1 MSQDPPAPTTG
12 PTDPTGLPVE
22 AANSPVSATAEEEKT
37 EKKKGKKKRG
47 RFGSDRGI
55 ETMFRTSYRTHLDL
69 SALADTKANIMISI
83 NGIVMSIIL
92 ASISPKI
99 DANPWLVVPTSFLL
113 VGCMASMVFAILA
126 ARPRVSSSVVTLD
139 DVRDKRANILFFGNF
154 VTLNEDDFVAGL
166 SELLVDTEGLYV
178 NMMRDLYSLG
188 GVLSQKFALLRTSY
202 TIFMWALLVGVALYI
217 AVFISVV
224 TGVTDTGLVLP

>member
-1 MSQDPPAPTTG
+1 MSTETPNGEGVPAPEAQVIETE
-12 PTDPTGLPVE
+12 E
-22 AANSPVSATAEEEKT
+22 AAPRP
-37 EKKKGKKKRG
+37 KKKKKKKKKG

-99 DANPWLVVPTSFLL
+99 DANPWLVIPTSVLL
-113 VGCMASMVFAILA
+113 IGCMASMVFAILA
-126 ARPRVSSSVVTLD
+126 ARPRVSSQIVTLD
-139 DVRDKRANILFFGNF
+139 DVRGNRSNILFFGNF
-154 VTLNEDDFVAGL
+154 VNMTEGDFVIGM
-166 SELLVDTEGLYV
+166 SELLQNTEQLYV

-188 GVLSQKFALLRTSY
+188 GVLSRKFALLRTSY
-202 TIFMWALLVGVALYI
+202 TIFMWALMVGVTLYI
-217 AVFISVV
+217 GVFISVV
-224 TGVTDTGLVLP
+224 ANESATVIP

>member
-1 MSQDPPAPTTG
+1 MRPTEG
-12 PTDPTGLPVE
+12 PEGPLPGSE
-22 AANSPVSATAEEEKT
+22 AASESPLPDHVAALPNEGVKKKK
-37 EKKKGKKKRG
+37 KKKGG

-99 DANPWLVVPTSFLL
+99 DANPWLVVPTSVLL
-113 VGCMASMVFAILA
+113 IGCMSSMVFAILA
-126 ARPRVSSSVVTLD
+126 ARPRVSSQLVTLD
-139 DVRDKRANILFFGNF
+139 DVRQKRSNILFFGNF
-154 VTLNEDDFVAGL
+154 VTLSEADFVTGM
-166 SELLVDTEGLYV
+166 SELLVDTEELYV

-188 GVLSQKFALLRTSY
+188 GVLKRKFALLRTSY
-202 TIFMWALLVGVALYI
+202 TLFMWALLTGVALYI
-217 AVFISVV
+217 GVYVSVV
-224 TGVTDTGLVLP
+224 LRGTGTVLP